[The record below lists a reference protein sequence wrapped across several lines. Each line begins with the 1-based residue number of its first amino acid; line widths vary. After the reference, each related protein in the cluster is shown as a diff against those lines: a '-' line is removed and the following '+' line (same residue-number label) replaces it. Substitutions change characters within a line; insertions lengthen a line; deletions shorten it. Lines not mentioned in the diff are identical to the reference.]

1 MQCAAVV
8 VCLIFWFIL
17 LYLPNGYEVVWI
29 FLGWNLTKRLL
40 NRMMTTTLE
49 KISIDGDNSRFYADS
64 KNVITKI
71 RVLSVKKKGKNK
83 LDRAYKVVNKSIR
96 PYCDGWTEGDHGKC
110 HPFGWTGQNAGA
122 VQWDSFYLFLV
133 WAVHLFL
140 SDFEDLLLSCVAQK

>member
-1 MQCAAVV
+1 M
-8 VCLIFWFIL
+8 
-17 LYLPNGYEVVWI
+17 WI

-96 PYCDGWTEGDHGKC
+96 PYCDG
-110 HPFGWTGQNAGA
+110 
-122 VQWDSFYLFLV
+122 
-133 WAVHLFL
+133 
-140 SDFEDLLLSCVAQK
+140 